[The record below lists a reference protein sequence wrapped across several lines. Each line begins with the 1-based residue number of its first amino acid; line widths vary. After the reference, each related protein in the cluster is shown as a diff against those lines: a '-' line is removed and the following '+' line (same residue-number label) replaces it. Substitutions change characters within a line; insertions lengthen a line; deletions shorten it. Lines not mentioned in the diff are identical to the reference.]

1 MNGDL
6 SVSADIAVSGMK
18 AQAQRLRIISE
29 NMANAESV
37 SATKGGDPYRR
48 QVVTFKQYID
58 QETGADMV
66 KVDKVIHDESPFVLK
81 YDPSHPAADEQGYVE
96 AHAAEDGGRLP
107 FASVV
112 VHTIQSFPRL
122 KPPGAAVLEAVPA
135 SAPIVAGR
143 RRFYAAL
150 DKFFAAESFSSVR
163 T

>member
-48 QVVTFKQYID
+48 QVVTFKQYIH

-81 YDPSHPAADEQGYVE
+81 YDPSHPAADEQGYVKMPNVNPLIEMMDLKE
-96 AHAAEDGGRLP
+96 AQRSYEANL
-107 FASVV
+107 SVMQTSRDLNSRILDV
-112 VHTIQSFPRL
+112 L
-122 KPPGAAVLEAVPA
+122 K
-135 SAPIVAGR
+135 
-143 RRFYAAL
+143 
-150 DKFFAAESFSSVR
+150 
-163 T
+163 